1 MFSTVSTIGRL
12 WQPQRPLARLGTAG
26 ICVGARGL
34 LLLGFALGAA
44 WTGAVVVWAA
54 APQADTAQ
62 ADGGSEDAALLHW
75 LSRSRWWQHIPG
87 PPGSPV
93 VTGTT
98 ANSLTLSW
106 AAAESLAFEIL
117 SYDIAYRAA
126 GSEAFLQRKGNGP
139 GTRVVLDG
147 LAEATTYE
155 IRVRARNELGP
166 GDWSTLG
173 SGTTSAAGGGGS
185 DPGGPPP
192 PPSNAPPVFEE
203 GEEAHRSFPENTPAG
218 IDIGLP
224 MTATDPEGDV
234 VTYSLGG
241 TDEASFH
248 LLSET
253 GQIQTRDGV
262 VYDFEAKET
271 YSVLVTASD
280 PQGAV
285 ASIDVTIA
293 LIDEEN
299 EEEQE
304 VPPGR
309 PREPIVTAAT
319 LTSLTL
325 RWEPPQNSGP
335 PITTY
340 EVGHRVR
347 NMGFYEI
354 MQVPGTQ
361 TSATITGLDHST
373 VYQVLVAALN
383 DVGAGLRSPRA
394 SAATRAPHSD
404 TPIHVRGDAMQETRL
419 DSDGV
424 PVTLIDRL
432 FGPDSHGTRVSKTF
446 LDTLSDTNPASLV
459 QVDGG
464 NSYRLSGLL
473 LPGHSDFLISGYIR
487 HALAHG
493 DGIVWTASDQTTWY
507 KPGDIAWVVQD
518 GRPFRQSAMA
528 FAEWMRHQNVLF
540 VSSMENITR
549 ANDTEAAFCDDF
561 VAEGLDGKGWIPLC
575 GEVDDYIAH
584 SGVGLD
590 RAVFAGALDG
600 RFAAGAIRSDGVF
613 APHAIWVEESNL
625 STSHATAVLAAYAT
639 ELKAANPTW
648 GAARLRTELFRVARL
663 RDYDY
668 ITGAKDPRGSL
679 TTERRTLNVILP
691 SFAPGT
697 GNLFPQFSTPATYSV
712 AENST
717 TVGDVAA
724 TDPDE
729 ADSVTGYAI
738 VGGADEAQ
746 FSLTDAGDL
755 AFTSAPDFEAPVDV
769 EGPGAKAGDNDYVV
783 VVQASSGTGDRVLTA
798 QHRVVVTVTDLDD

>member
-1 MFSTVSTIGRL
+1 MIGRL
-12 WQPQRPLARLGTAG
+12 RRSWPQRLLA
-26 ICVGARGL
+26 ARGIP
-34 LLLGFALGAA
+34 LLGLALGAA
-44 WTGAVVVWAA
+44 WAGAVVVWAA

-62 ADGGSEDAALLHW
+62 ADGVPEDAALHYW

-93 VTGTT
+93 ATEAT
-98 ANSLTLSW
+98 ANSLTVSW

-117 SYDIAYRAA
+117 GYDIAYRAA
-126 GSEAFLQRKGNGP
+126 GSEAFLQRTGSGP
-139 GTRVVLDG
+139 ETRTVIDG
-147 LAEATTYE
+147 LAETTTYE

-166 GDWSTLG
+166 GDWSTQG
-173 SGTTSAAGGGGS
+173 SGTTTSTAGGGPS
-185 DPGGPPP
+185 P
-192 PPSNAPPVFEE
+192 PPSNAPPVFAE
-203 GEEAHRSFPENTPAG
+203 GEEARRSIPENTLAG
-218 IDIGLP
+218 VDIGP
-224 MTATDPEGDV
+224 PVTATDPDGDV
-234 VTYSLGG
+234 VTYGLEGN
-241 TDEASFH
+241 DAASFH

-253 GQIQTRDGV
+253 GQIQTLDGV

-271 YSVLVTASD
+271 YSVRVTASD
-280 PQGAV
+280 PHGAA

-293 LIDEEN
+293 LIDQ

-309 PREPIVTAAT
+309 PREPVVTAAT

-325 RWEPPQNSGP
+325 RWEPPENSGP
-335 PITTY
+335 PITAY

-347 NMGFYEI
+347 NIGFYE
-354 MQVPGTQ
+354 MMRVPGTQ

-373 VYQVLVAALN
+373 VYQLVVDPFN
-383 DVGAGLRSPRA
+383 DVGAGPRSPRA

-404 TPIHVRGDAMQETRL
+404 TPIHARGNAMEVTQGAG
-419 DSDGV
+419 DGV

-432 FGPDSHGTRVSKTF
+432 FGPDGHGTRVSGTF
-446 LDTLSDTNPASLV
+446 LDTLSDDNPASLV

-473 LPGHSDFLISGYIR
+473 LPGHDDFLLTGYIR

-493 DGIVWTASDQTTWY
+493 DGIVWTASDQFTRY
-507 KPGDIAWVVQD
+507 KPGDIDWVVKD
-518 GRPFRQSAMA
+518 GRPFRQSAIT
-528 FAEWMRHQNVLF
+528 FAAWMRHQNVLF
-540 VSSMENITR
+540 VTSMENSTR

-590 RAVFAGALDG
+590 RTVFAGGLLTRTAT
-600 RFAAGAIRSDGVF
+600 GAVRGDGVF
-613 APHAIWVEESNL
+613 APNSIWVEARNG
-625 STSHATAVLAAYAT
+625 STSHATAVLAAYTT

-668 ITGAKDPRGSL
+668 HTGASGPREG
-679 TTERRTLNVILP
+679 RTINVILP

-697 GNLFPQFSTPATYSV
+697 GNQFPQFSTPSAYSV
-712 AENST
+712 AENGT
-717 TVGDVAA
+717 AVGNVAA

-729 ADSVTGYAI
+729 SDSVTGYAI
-738 VGGADEAQ
+738 VGGADQAQ
-746 FSLTDAGDL
+746 FSLTDAGAL
-755 AFTSAPDFEAPVDV
+755 AFTSAPDFEEPVDV
-769 EGPGAKAGDNDYVV
+769 EGPDAEAGDNDYLV
-783 VVQASSGTGDRVLTA
+783 VVQASSGTDDQVLTA
-798 QHRVVVTVTDLDD
+798 QHRIVVTVTDLDD